1 MGKMFIERTVYQ
13 EKNARIVILQ
23 DNNKRLGSPLG
34 CEQINTERIYRGQ
47 SPDCGPCCRASF
59 QYSRSQTT
67 SKCCKNKDWVA
78 HELQASLWLTFS
90 TTFWSLLWSIR
101 DFIRSDD
108 GDGNGNA
115 TKAIGLISKTT
126 ILHVTARLCSHCTTA
141 TWKCLISRCTEEVHK
156 RPRNFLSALGYVS

>member
-23 DNNKRLGSPLG
+23 DNNKSWV
-34 CEQINTERIYRGQ
+34 
-47 SPDCGPCCRASF
+47 A
-59 QYSRSQTT
+59 SRSIQKESIVGKVLIVVHVAVRHFSIVDHRRRQNVVKTKTEWHT
-67 SKCCKNKDWVA
+67 SCRRVCDWHFPQHFEV
-78 HELQASLWLTFS
+78 FCD
-90 TTFWSLLWSIR
+90 LLGTL
-101 DFIRSDD
+101 RSDD

-126 ILHVTARLCSHCTTA
+126 ILHVTSRLCSHCTTT

>member
-67 SKCCKNKDWVA
+67 SKCCKNKDEWHTSCRRVCDW
-78 HELQASLWLTFS
+78 HFPQHFEVFCD
-90 TTFWSLLWSIR
+90 LLGTL
-101 DFIRSDD
+101 RSDD

-126 ILHVTARLCSHCTTA
+126 ILHVTARLCSHCTTT